1 MDGKNLNDIMKLDP
15 SLEKGKFSKVY
26 ERKCPVMMKI
36 TEQTI
41 LDRVNQQVEQEENLH
56 FKILVKGRSQI
67 TPRNMPQSFE
77 GSPHGDDKIMTPEKS
92 STSFVQPF
100 PESKLK
106 LDADQNPEIIRIE
119 VMSDNDYFF

>member
-1 MDGKNLNDIMKLDP
+1 
-15 SLEKGKFSKVY
+15 
-26 ERKCPVMMKI
+26 
-36 TEQTI
+36 
-41 LDRVNQQVEQEENLH
+41 
-56 FKILVKGRSQI
+56 
-67 TPRNMPQSFE
+67 MPQSFE